1 MPGRSVTVTWWH
13 TVRQA
18 ADWEADLDRGGRSV
32 LAIHPLLWVDGWP
45 VAGEPF
51 KDGVYEISSVRRG
64 YALELAVDFVRHD
77 IPRSRFWMID
87 PDEPVVS
94 YPNQTLEE
102 VAAACRVCVQQ
113 RQLQVG
119 V

>member
-1 MPGRSVTVTWWH
+1 
-13 TVRQA
+13 
-18 ADWEADLDRGGRSV
+18 V
-32 LAIHPLLWVDGWP
+32 LAIHPLLWADGWP